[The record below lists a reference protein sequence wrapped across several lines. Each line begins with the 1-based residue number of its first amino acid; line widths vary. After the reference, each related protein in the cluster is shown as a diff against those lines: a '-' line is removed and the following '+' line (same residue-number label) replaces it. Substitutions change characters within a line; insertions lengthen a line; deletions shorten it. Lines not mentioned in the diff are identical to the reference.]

1 MHILAICKQPHP
13 SVVAIDASTKIAVSL
28 SNKQEL
34 CKGCL
39 RKLMFSWG
47 PTIYTH
53 TLACVFV
60 TSAINISDAK
70 FSK

>member
-13 SVVAIDASTKIAVSL
+13 SVVATDASTKIAVSL
-28 SNKQEL
+28 NNKQEL

-39 RKLMFSWG
+39 RKLMSSQG

-53 TLACVFV
+53 TLACICNKY
-60 TSAINISDAK
+60 S
-70 FSK
+70 